1 MWQIHTSYIR
11 PHYPLHGNRR
21 RDRFAPV
28 LPARHPVVSG
38 RPKSARCQLP
48 EFPETDEPVSFAE
61 LFILFGLQQ
70 LFDFFRSASLD
81 DVLGLEL
88 ARCAPTDL
96 HGDHR

>member
-11 PHYPLHGNRR
+11 PHYRLHSNRR

-28 LPARHPVVSG
+28 LPARHLVVSG

-48 EFPETDEPVSFAE
+48 EFPETDESVSLVEPFHVVRSPAC
-61 LFILFGLQQ
+61 
-70 LFDFFRSASLD
+70 FDFFHSASLD

-88 ARCAPTDL
+88 ARYAPTDL